1 MNDVIIFGTLFLF
14 EISLTLGSNIQDRS
28 SYPDGPQGPDFAKE
42 DGAMKVDLLDG
53 DIEKYWHVEVRPSGH
68 VNNEVQAYTKDAVTK
83 DGSTITIK
91 ASKTGQQKPRWCN
104 FLTSWMNQCKV
115 VEIKSGRINSNG
127 KWNSANS
134 DSTKKRGY
142 LEVRA
147 KFPAKTNGDTF
158 KGAWPA
164 VWMLGTGNGGH
175 WPGEG
180 EIDIMESVN
189 GNPTIH
195 MSLHSTH
202 HNKGSSQHPS
212 GDPVRPNADFSEDGA
227 ILGLEWNIYANKLD
241 LTWWISYFDLG
252 DQAWKSGHYT
262 KSLQKGT
269 DDDYEDF
276 YNSFVNANGFYAI
289 INLAQGGDWP
299 GCKKSSCLLN
309 SGDQYVIVDSAKVYG
324 V

>member
-1 MNDVIIFGTLFLF
+1 
-14 EISLTLGSNIQDRS
+14 
-28 SYPDGPQGPDFAKE
+28 
-42 DGAMKVDLLDG
+42 MKVDLLDG
-53 DIEKYWHVEVRPSGH
+53 DIEKYWNIEVHPPGF
-68 VNNEVQAYTKDAVTK
+68 VNNEVEAYVKDAVTK

-91 ASKTGQQKPRWCN
+91 ASKTGKPWWCSP
-104 FLTSWMNQCKV
+104 FTKWNQACQV
-115 VEIKSGRINSNG
+115 VKSGRINSNG